1 MTSWSLNCSR
11 MSSQMGV
18 GGSSGSAVP
27 ARQSCP
33 PHRLL
38 EPSHTILAV
47 LLAQAL
53 DLLLRET
60 FFFCYLEMLER
71 LCRRLG
77 VCILHAFPRDP
88 PPSYWSPYSGSSIR
102 CRLACVFC
110 NARVQVRRKDIEIAS
125 NMYRRLPWSP
135 CNGTRSLERQMQ
147 TTVYR
152 DFETFESPQATRLVK
167 IGSSAQFSA
176 SSACW

>member
-1 MTSWSLNCSR
+1 LSASA
-11 MSSQMGV
+11 GV
-18 GGSSGSAVP
+18 LVYAFSM
-27 ARQSCP
+27 
-33 PHRLL
+33 
-38 EPSHTILAV
+38 PSH
-47 LLAQAL
+47 
-53 DLLLRET
+53 E
-60 FFFCYLEMLER
+60 
-71 LCRRLG
+71 
-77 VCILHAFPRDP
+77 ILHRVTGRRTLAARFL
-88 PPSYWSPYSGSSIR
+88 G

-110 NARVQVRRKDIEIAS
+110 NARVPVRRKDIEIAS